1 MAAQEWVVIGKHPD
15 GSYRE
20 VYTPA
25 GVRPVVETS
34 FEALEA
40 VTPTNRVAEMYTIPA
55 ALIDTWIMVPQGDRP
70 TNAVLV
76 NVLPDGSLQRG
87 QQAQPDDPPQ
97 PPV

>member
-1 MAAQEWVVIGKHPD
+1 MAAQEWVVIGKHAD
-15 GSYRE
+15 GTYRE

-25 GVRPVVETS
+25 GARPVVEHS

-40 VTPTNRVAEMYTIPA
+40 CAPQDRVAEMYTIRA
-55 ALIDTWIMVPQGDRP
+55 ADIDTWILVPQGDRP

-87 QQAQPDDPPQ
+87 QQRQPDDPGTAP
-97 PPV
+97 